1 MLAYLTATLLLQGF
15 PSGLPAKNYS
25 VIVVIRPQQKSK
37 FLGKLSTPEIR
48 PLNNSTQLITFYL
61 DPALK
66 TAAVFYPVRHN
77 PVADALYQRCA
88 AFIANG
94 IFQL

>member
-1 MLAYLTATLLLQGF
+1 MLAYLTATLLLREF

-48 PLNNSTQLITFYL
+48 PLNSSTQLITFYL
-61 DPALK
+61 DPALE
-66 TAAVFYPVRHN
+66 TAVVFDSVCNYL
-77 PVADALYQRCA
+77 VADTLYQRCA
-88 AFIANG
+88 AFIANS